1 MTMGNYTKFFLMIF
15 TAMIAMFGINYLNSY
30 AISHVHWSET
40 RFYMVFVM
48 GSAMAVIMLAFM
60 KDMYKNKLVNN
71 YIYSG
76 SVLIFLISIGLV
88 RSQFT
93 VSDTS
98 WMNAMIPHHSIAI
111 LTSERAQIKDIRV
124 KELANN
130 IIKAQ
135 RKEIK
140 EMEWL
145 LKDIGQNGEVESKRT
160 LVGREVPKFEGN
172 LKSQDSF
179 ENILSE

>member
-1 MTMGNYTKFFLMIF
+1 
-15 TAMIAMFGINYLNSY
+15 
-30 AISHVHWSET
+30 
-40 RFYMVFVM
+40 
-48 GSAMAVIMLAFM
+48 
-60 KDMYKNKLVNN
+60 
-71 YIYSG
+71 
-76 SVLIFLISIGLV
+76 
-88 RSQFT
+88 
-93 VSDTS
+93 
-98 WMNAMIPHHSIAI
+98 MIPHHSIVI

-145 LKDIGQNGEVESKRT
+145 LKDIAQNAEVESKRT
-160 LVGREVPKFEGN
+160 LVGREVSKFEGN
-172 LKSQDSF
+172 LKSQNSF